1 MLSLRRL
8 RYILQS
14 RYYIKIL
21 SIILIFISII
31 YSTNHT
37 YKSKYNKNDTTF
49 IGIVDS
55 YELKEDKLIL
65 TIIGKEKL
73 IIYYNYDDKVF
84 NNLSYG
90 DKVKIEGKLKVPSS
104 ITIFNTFDY
113 KKHLYHKK
121 IFYIVNASSIE
132 KISNNNNYLY
142 TVKNILYERINKLK
156 SSSYIKTLLLGD
168 NSLSTDVN
176 SSYRILGI
184 SHLFS
189 ISGMHISLIIFLIT
203 KYLDKVTYLKK
214 VKYIIIDIILIL
226 YLILVNTSSLLRSV
240 SSYILFSINNI
251 FNLSI
256 KKLDITLL
264 TLVILLIIRPNL
276 IYDIGFI
283 YSYTI
288 SFFLINFRSKYK
300 KKYKKVIY
308 ITLLSFLVSFPITI
322 YLNYEV
328 NILSILV
335 NIILVPIVSTI
346 IFPLCLITLIFPI
359 FDDLLYLFTSNLEKI
374 SLSISKISFMKII
387 LSKPSIIVIIIYY
400 LVIILIIYKHK
411 YIYLFIIMVFI
422 HYNIN
427 YLNPNFNLTM
437 IDVGQGDS
445 FLIRYPYNKANILV
459 DTGSEDN
466 YRVTNQMIP
475 YFKSIGLTK
484 IDYLVTSHGDEDHL
498 GSASLLINNF
508 KVDNIILNKGS
519 ASELEKDLVKL
530 AKEKNIHYS
539 NEINDIKVGNRKIYF
554 LDTNNFDNEND
565 NSNIMYFK
573 YKNYSF
579 LFMGDASFKV
589 EDNLLNKYNISNISF
604 LKVGHHGS
612 NTSSNYDF
620 IKSINP
626 KVSLISVGV
635 NNSYGHPN
643 KEVLI
648 NLSKSKIYRTDL
660 NGSVNIKIN
669 IINKVKIKTYIKEV
683 K

>member
-1 MLSLRRL
+1 MLFLRRL

-31 YSTNHT
+31 YSTNYT

-55 YELKEDKLIL
+55 FELKEDKLIL

-90 DKVKIEGKLKVPSS
+90 DKIKVEGKLKVPSS
-104 ITIFNTFDY
+104 TTIFNTFDY
-113 KKHLYHKK
+113 QKYLYHKGV
-121 IFYIVNASSIE
+121 FYIVNASSIE
-132 KISNNNNYLY
+132 KIGNNKNYLY

-156 SSSYIKTLLLGD
+156 SSSYIKTLVLG
-168 NSLSTDVN
+168 NNTLSTEVN
-176 SSYRILGI
+176 SSFRILGI

-203 KYLDKVTYLKK
+203 KYLDRITYLKK
-214 VKYIIIDIILIL
+214 VKYIIVDIILIL
-226 YLILVNTSSLLRSV
+226 YLIIVNTSSLLRSV

-251 FNLSI
+251 FNLNI

-264 TLVILLIIRPNL
+264 TLSILLIIKPNL

-300 KKYKKVIY
+300 KKYQKIIY
-308 ITLLSFLVSFPITI
+308 ITLLSFLVSFPITVS
-322 YLNYEV
+322 LNYEV

-359 FDDLLYLFTSNLEKI
+359 FDDLLYLFTVNLEKI

-387 LSKPSIIVIIIYY
+387 LSKPSVIVIIIYY
-400 LVIILIIYKHK
+400 ILIIVIIYKHK
-411 YIYLFIIMVFI
+411 YIYLFVIMVFI
-422 HYNIN
+422 HHNIN
-427 YLNPNFNLTM
+427 FLNPNFNLTM
-437 IDVGQGDS
+437 IDVGQGDC
-445 FLIRYPYNKANILV
+445 FLIRYPYNKGNILV

-466 YRVTNQMIP
+466 YRVTNQLIP

-498 GSASLLINNF
+498 GSASILINNF
-508 KVDNIILNKGS
+508 KVDNIVLNKGS

-554 LDTNNFDNEND
+554 LDTNNYDNEND

-589 EDNLLNKYNISNISF
+589 EDNLIKEYNLSNISF

-626 KVSLISVGV
+626 KVSLISVGE

-643 KEVLI
+643 KEVLS

-669 IINKVKIKTYIKEV
+669 TNNKVKIKKYIKEV